1 MILGLGVDYVRVS
14 RMGSLL
20 DRFPERAP
28 ARLFTEKECRRCDGR
43 PDPAEC
49 YAARFAAK
57 EAFLKALGT
66 GLAGGISWR
75 EMEIRLEERGRPR
88 LAVSGRARRA
98 LASRG
103 GTRVHLSF
111 SHDGGAAVAV
121 VVIEGR
127 NPSNPAAP
135 RPARSPSPPRP

>member
-1 MILGLGVDYVRVS
+1 MIVGLGVDYVQVS
-14 RMGSLL
+14 RMGSLV

-28 ARLFTEKECRRCDGR
+28 ARLFTEGERKRCRGR

-66 GLAGGISWR
+66 GLAAGIRWR
-75 EMEIRLEERGRPR
+75 EMEVRMEPRGRPR
-88 LAVSGRARRA
+88 LVLAGRARRA
-98 LASRG
+98 MVSRG

-111 SHDGGAAVAV
+111 SHDGGAAVAA

-127 NPSNPAAP
+127 GPAEGV
-135 RPARSPSPPRP
+135 PPRPDP